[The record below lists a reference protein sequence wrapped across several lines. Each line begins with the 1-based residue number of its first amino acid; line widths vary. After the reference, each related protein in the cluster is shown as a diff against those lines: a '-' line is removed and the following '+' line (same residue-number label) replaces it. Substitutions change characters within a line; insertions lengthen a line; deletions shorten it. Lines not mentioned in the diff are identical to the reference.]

1 MDCCRRHQQGLNE
14 VFGKGVAKD
23 DARDYLKN
31 GVDRHARK
39 VVNALAQRGVQA
51 ASVLE
56 VGGGVGGL
64 HLELLKQ
71 GAARVTAVDVS
82 AAYLAAAQDL
92 AVQVGQRDHIE
103 YRQADFAEAATEVPA
118 ADVVVLH
125 RVVCC
130 YPDMPTLVTAAAQH
144 TQRLLSLTFPQGAW
158 YMRLSVWL
166 VNLGLWVS
174 RSGFRLYVHSPVAI
188 CATAEAAGLRVAHQQ
203 NSWPWRIVVFEREK
217 G

>member
-1 MDCCRRHQQGLNE
+1 MDCCRRHQQGLDE

-23 DARDYLKN
+23 DVRDYLKH
-31 GVDRHARK
+31 GVDRHARQ
-39 VVNALAQRGVQA
+39 VVNALAERGVSG

-64 HLELLKQ
+64 HLELLKR
-71 GAARVTAVDVS
+71 GAAHVTAIDVS
-82 AAYLAAAQDL
+82 SAYLAAAQDL
-92 AVQVGQRDHIE
+92 AAQVGRRDHIK
-103 YRQADFAEAATEVPA
+103 YRRADFVEAANDVSP

-166 VNLGLWVS
+166 VNLGLWLG
-174 RSGFRLYVHSPVAI
+174 RSGFRIYVHPPAAI
-188 CATAEAAGLRVAHQQ
+188 LATAEAAGLRVIQQ
-203 NSWPWRIVVFEREK
+203 KNSWPWRIVVFERA
-217 G
+217 